1 MTMHLLYRYER
12 DDQGITVTT
21 EEPDTSYTVLYRII
35 ADEDKM
41 LTLDGENLFLAVDTD
56 NVSGWYEV
64 DAPIYEEDII
74 YGF

>member
-1 MTMHLLYRYER
+1 MIMHLLYRYER

-74 YGF
+74 YNF